1 MYKFAIGL
9 FASATGLFSEH
20 LLAQH
25 DARSDGFEKWLLASF
40 MIVLGGQATAEEYTL
55 ETIAEGL
62 NTPWSIA
69 ELPNGGFLI
78 TERPGGLKHVDAEGI
93 VTDIA
98 GVPPVFA
105 QRQGGLFDVTLHPD
119 YANNSMIYLAYAA
132 GDEDSNRT
140 TIARAT
146 LEDNALEDL
155 EVIYGV
161 TPTKRGGGHFGGRMA
176 FLSDGT
182 LLLTSGEGYAYRE
195 EAQNV
200 ENELGKLL
208 RMTES
213 GAAPADNPYPT
224 ESPYVYSYGHR
235 NPQGLIVDPATQAI
249 WLTEHGPKGGDE
261 LNFVEKGKNY
271 GWPAITYGV
280 DYSGAIISPY
290 TELPGMEQPA
300 KYWVPSIATSGLALY
315 QHDAMRSLKGQFLVG
330 GLKARKIVAVDV
342 SGAAPVETE
351 PFPDVSGRIRDVRAL
366 SDGSIAVLFET
377 AGRAIRII
385 PNT

>member
-1 MYKFAIGL
+1 MYNFITRL
-9 FASATGLFSEH
+9 IDSPSGLFSETSWKKENKTNPR
-20 LLAQH
+20 LA
-25 DARSDGFEKWLLASF
+25 GWLIGSTIMLS
-40 MIVLGGQATAEEYTL
+40 IGHATAQNYTL

-62 NTPWSIA
+62 DTPWSIA

-78 TERPGGLKHVDAEGI
+78 TERTGGLKHIDADG
-93 VTDIA
+93 VVNDIS

-105 QRQGGLFDVTLHPD
+105 QRQGGLFDVTLHPE
-119 YANNSMIYLAYAA
+119 YANNSVIYLAYAA

-146 LEDNALEDL
+146 LEDKALEDL

-176 FLSDGT
+176 FLRDGT

-235 NPQGLIVDPATQAI
+235 NPQGLIVDPETQAI

-290 TELPGMEQPA
+290 TELPGMEQPTN
-300 KYWVPSIATSGLALY
+300 YWVPSIATSGLALY
-315 QHDAMRSLKGQFLVG
+315 QHDAMPSLKGQFLVG

-385 PNT
+385 PKT

>member
-1 MYKFAIGL
+1 MYNFITRLIDSPAD
-9 FASATGLFSEH
+9 LFSETSWTQKNKTKPR
-20 LLAQH
+20 LAGCLIGSTIILSMGH
-25 DARSDGFEKWLLASF
+25 
-40 MIVLGGQATAEEYTL
+40 ATAQNYTL

-62 NTPWSIA
+62 DTPWSIA

-78 TERPGGLKHVDAEGI
+78 TERTGGLKFVDANGL
-93 VTDIA
+93 VNDIA

-105 QRQGGLFDVTLHPD
+105 QRQGGLFDVILHPN
-119 YANNSMIYLAYAA
+119 YADNSMIYLAYAA

-140 TIARAT
+140 TIARAR
-146 LEDNALEDL
+146 LGDNALENL

-182 LLLTSGEGYAYRE
+182 LLLSSGEGYAYRE
-195 EAQNV
+195 EAQSI

-213 GAAPADNPYPT
+213 GAAPTDNPYPK

-235 NPQGLIVDPATQAI
+235 NPQGLVVDPETQAI

-290 TELPGMEQPA
+290 TELPGMEQPVN
-300 KYWVPSIATSGLALY
+300 YWVPSIATSGLALY
-315 QHDAMRSLKGQFLVG
+315 QSDAIPGLKGRFLVG
-330 GLKARKIVAVDV
+330 GLKAKKIVAVDV
-342 SGAAPVETE
+342 SGATPIETE
-351 PFPDVSGRIRDVRAL
+351 PFPDVSGRVRDVRAL
-366 SDGSIAVLFET
+366 SDGSIAVLFE
-377 AGRAIRII
+377 AEGRAIRII
-385 PNT
+385 PNI

>member
-1 MYKFAIGL
+1 MYNLITRLIDSPK
-9 FASATGLFSEH
+9 GLFSEASWTQKNKTKPR
-20 LLAQH
+20 LA
-25 DARSDGFEKWLLASF
+25 GWLIGAAIMLS
-40 MIVLGGQATAEEYTL
+40 MGYATAENYTL

-62 NTPWSIA
+62 DTPWSIA

-78 TERPGGLKHVDAEGI
+78 TERTGGLKHVDADG
-93 VTDIA
+93 VVADIA